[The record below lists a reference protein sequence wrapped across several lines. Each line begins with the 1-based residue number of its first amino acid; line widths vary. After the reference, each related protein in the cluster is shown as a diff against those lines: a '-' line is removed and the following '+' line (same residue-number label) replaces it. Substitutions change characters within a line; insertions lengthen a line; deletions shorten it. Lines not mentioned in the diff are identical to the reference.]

1 MDSQAPIVIPVNGGT
16 QPPPVIPANAG
27 IQAVMDPRAWPGMTG
42 GGPSAAQR
50 IHTPF
55 GAIGYRQAGVL
66 ASTRLVLLHG
76 IGSGSAS
83 WSAQLA
89 AVKPHQPGLLAWDAP
104 GYGASDG
111 LGLADAAWPTA
122 THYAE
127 RLWAWLDALRLTQP
141 LTLVGHSLGALM
153 AARAAVLQPQRVA
166 ALVLLAP
173 AQGHA
178 RLDAAQ
184 RERLLHDR
192 LAALANLGPA
202 GMAQQRGAAM
212 LTPDAPAEL
221 VAMVQAVMAQ
231 TQPRGYTHAARM
243 LSGGD
248 LLADLAQLRC
258 PVQVASGSA
267 DRITPPAGCQQVAA
281 AAGVAWTDLGP
292 VGHACPL
299 QAGAAVNALLG
310 LPDVG
315 GMSSAGPPQAAKAP
329 SGGSDVHAV
338 TSVGAT

>member
-1 MDSQAPIVIPVNGGT
+1 M
-16 QPPPVIPANAG
+16 
-27 IQAVMDPRAWPGMTG
+27 
-42 GGPSAAQR
+42 
-50 IHTPF
+50 
-55 GAIGYRQAGVL
+55 GYRQAGSL
-66 ASTRLVLLHG
+66 AATRLVLLHG

-83 WSAQLA
+83 WTAQLA
-89 AVKPHQPGLLAWDAP
+89 AVRPDEPGLLAWDAP
-104 GYGASDG
+104 GYGDSDG
-111 LGLADAAWPTA
+111 LRLPDDASPDA
-122 THYAE
+122 TPYAT
-127 RLWAWLDALRLTQP
+127 RLWAWLDALGLTQP

-212 LTPDAPAEL
+212 LTPDAPTQL
-221 VAMVQAVMAQ
+221 VAMVQTVMAQ
-231 TQPRGYTHAARM
+231 IQPRGYTHAARM
-243 LSGGD
+243 LAGGD
-248 LLADLAQLRC
+248 LLTDLALGHC

-267 DRITPPAGCQQVAA
+267 DRITSPAACQQVAA

-299 QAGAAVNALLG
+299 QAAPAVNALLG
-310 LPDVG
+310 LADG
-315 GMSSAGPPQAAKAP
+315 DLA
-329 SGGSDVHAV
+329 
-338 TSVGAT
+338 

>member
-1 MDSQAPIVIPVNGGT
+1 MVTSMVSAPALRINTSLGIV
-16 QPPPVIPANAG
+16 
-27 IQAVMDPRAWPGMTG
+27 
-42 GGPSAAQR
+42 
-50 IHTPF
+50 
-55 GAIGYRQAGVL
+55 GYRQAGTL
-66 ASTRLVLLHG
+66 AHTQGVLLHG

-83 WSAQLA
+83 WAAQLA
-89 AVKPHQPGLLAWDAP
+89 AVEPHQPGLLAWDAP
-104 GYGASDG
+104 GYGESDG
-111 LGLADAAWPTA
+111 LSLADAAWPTA

-127 RLWAWLDALRLTQP
+127 RLWAWLDALGLTQP

-212 LTPDAPAEL
+212 LTPDAPTEL
-221 VAMVQAVMAQ
+221 VAMVQTVMAQ
-231 TQPRGYTHAARM
+231 IQPLGYTHAARM

-258 PVQVASGSA
+258 PVQVASGNA

-281 AAGVAWTDLGP
+281 VAGVAWTDLGP

>member
-1 MDSQAPIVIPVNGGT
+1 MVTSMVSAPALRINTSLGIV
-16 QPPPVIPANAG
+16 
-27 IQAVMDPRAWPGMTG
+27 
-42 GGPSAAQR
+42 
-50 IHTPF
+50 
-55 GAIGYRQAGVL
+55 GYRQAGTL
-66 ASTRLVLLHG
+66 AHTQRVLLHG

-83 WSAQLA
+83 WAAQLA
-89 AVKPHQPGLLAWDAP
+89 AVEPHQPGLLAWDAP
-104 GYGASDG
+104 GYGESDG
-111 LGLADAAWPTA
+111 LNLADAAWPTA

-127 RLWAWLDALRLTQP
+127 RLWAWLDALGLTQP

-192 LAALANLGPA
+192 LATLANLGPA
-202 GMAQQRGAAM
+202 GMARQRGAAM
-212 LTPDAPAEL
+212 LTPDAPAEIL
-221 VAMVQAVMAQ
+221 TAVQTVMAQ
-231 TQPRGYTHAARM
+231 VQPRGYTHAARM
-243 LSGGD
+243 LAGGD
-248 LLADLAQLRC
+248 LLTDLALGHC

-281 AAGVAWTDLGP
+281 AAGVAWTDLGS

-299 QAGAAVNALLG
+299 QAGPAVNALLG